1 MIPELTLDIPC
12 LQETGQNIGNLVFVA
27 VKGKHCAA
35 YLQGKSTIKDNG
47 HIEHTF
53 SVKDYILLMCSSHVR
68 NMYHYVASVRMHQ
81 VASEFLVCTQ
91 QCVLVFPITHSNHL
105 IAWSGIG

>member
-35 YLQGKSTIKDNG
+35 YLQGKSKIVASG
-47 HIEHTF
+47 RIEHTF
-53 SVKDYILLMCSSHVR
+53 SVKDCI
-68 NMYHYVASVRMHQ
+68 
-81 VASEFLVCTQ
+81 F
-91 QCVLVFPITHSNHL
+91 
-105 IAWSGIG
+105 